1 MKPIGEAPRCARAR
15 VLSRALTLS
24 CVMAVAIV
32 TAGCAT
38 GIAGPFVRSPMH
50 GMVYDGR
57 NQPVALVTVQI
68 DGGRPVASDVNGRF
82 TVPGVRHGRR
92 SIHAWKPGY
101 RTVNETVEFVQRT
114 QVLYVR
120 ILTADDL
127 VDAAVSLLRA
137 GRYTAAAELAIEA
150 TGIAAD
156 HQLGWFVAALA
167 SIGAGDPRTAIELLG
182 WFREP
187 ASAAVERARL
197 IAARAVAREPRD
209 PGTADEHR

>member
-1 MKPIGEAPRCARAR
+1 MTPIGEAPLCARL
-15 VLSRALTLS
+15 LSRALIVA

-38 GIAGPFVRSPMH
+38 RVAGTFAGSSMH

-57 NQPVALVTVQI
+57 NQPVALVTVQV

-92 SIHAWKPGY
+92 SIHARKPGY
-101 RTVNETVEFVQRT
+101 RPVNETVEFVQRT

-120 ILTADDL
+120 ILAADDL
-127 VDAAVSLLRA
+127 IDAAISSLRA
-137 GRYTAAAELAIEA
+137 GRYTTAAELAIEA
-150 TGIAAD
+150 TGIAPD

-167 SIGAGDPRTAIELLG
+167 SIGAGDPRTAIELLE

-187 ASAAVERARL
+187 AADAVEQARL
-197 IAARAVAREPRD
+197 IAARAAAPEPRD
-209 PGTADEHR
+209 PGTRR